1 MGVVVLSRGM
11 GDWHSCYDLAESD
24 EHLANLM
31 LAHNLPDGAGTI
43 GHPTPAEELE
53 RIREALDEDFAQLPL
68 DDQLEHLVA
77 LPPDEAAKVLE
88 RASESLRDLVLRR
101 LPPDSRSFVERRW
114 NERSRGTTRL
124 SA

>member
-1 MGVVVLSRGM
+1 
-11 GDWHSCYDLAESD
+11 
-24 EHLANLM
+24 M
-31 LAHNLPDGAGTI
+31 LAGAGTI
-43 GHPTPAEELE
+43 GYPTPAEELE

-68 DDQLEHLVA
+68 YDQLEHLVA

-88 RASESLRDLVLRR
+88 RASESLRDLLLRR